1 MTAAE
6 VRALTGEPT
15 VDPVIAR
22 MIGVEIAERNVHQR
36 YWTDAEILAAIRRQY
51 RATGNAP
58 ARWRRATTTHPGP
71 TTIYRRFGSWTAA
84 LAAAGVP
91 RRRPQYRTSS
101 AQRALLKQPRSPR
114 VAKVCPACGE
124 AFEVTV
130 YRAPLREAC
139 SRVCKGVLQTRRAA

>member
-58 ARWRRATTTHPGP
+58 ARWRRATTTHRP
-71 TTIYRRFGSWTAA
+71 TTIYVASLTCFGGCGSPRADSESAA
-84 LAAAGVP
+84 RAQQRARARDRGRAPAPP
-91 RRRPQYRTSS
+91 RRSPG
-101 AQRALLKQPRSPR
+101 RSR
-114 VAKVCPACGE
+114 WC
-124 AFEVTV
+124 
-130 YRAPLREAC
+130 
-139 SRVCKGVLQTRRAA
+139 